1 MIKKVAYVGLL
12 GVSFY
17 LGSCQKE
24 PSSLDTSSENVS
36 YTVVQRNDTLYLQT
50 PTALHKINELD
61 QVGSVYH
68 RLSGLLHEDPSEV
81 RRSLD
86 ILKSLHEPR

>member
-1 MIKKVAYVGLL
+1 MIKQITYLGLL

-24 PSSLDTSSENVS
+24 VPSVDASSENSS
-36 YTVVQRNDTLYLQT
+36 YAVIQRNDVLYLRT
-50 PTALHKINELD
+50 PTALHRINELD
-61 QVGSVYH
+61 QVGSVHH
-68 RLSGLLHEDPSEV
+68 RLSGLLHENPGEV